1 MEHTLIGDRMRTIIF
16 TGKGGVG
23 KTSIAAATG
32 VKAAS
37 LGYKT
42 LVIST
47 DPAHSLGDSF
57 DLELGPAPVRVSENL
72 WGQEVSVYGDLTLNW
87 EVVRA
92 HFAHLMEVQGIKGIY
107 VEEMGVLPG
116 MEELFSLSYIK
127 RYSES
132 NEYDL
137 LIVDCAPTGETLR
150 LLSLPETFGWML
162 KMIRTLE
169 KYVVKP
175 VIRPLSKK
183 IGKLHEFVPDVEVY
197 DQVDHLFTSV
207 DGIIDLLS
215 DGTKTTVRLVMN
227 PEKMVIKESMR
238 ALTYLNLYNITVDQV
253 VINRV
258 FMDDMD
264 GQYMNEWKTIQHNYI
279 EQIERSFGPIPIT
292 KVPLFRREVLGL
304 EMLKTVGDVVYGD
317 KNPLDIFYR
326 EEHTSIT
333 KVNEGHYI
341 MKIRLPFVFDNKME
355 ANVLQLGDSLTLRI
369 GNYQK
374 GVILPVFLAGM
385 RVAEAGYEEKWL
397 KIDFRK
403 KETVS
408 APSAVS

>member
-1 MEHTLIGDRMRTIIF
+1 MRTIVF

-23 KTSIAAATG
+23 KTSIAAATA
-32 VKAAS
+32 VKAAAM
-37 LGYKT
+37 GFKT

-57 DLELGPAPVRVSENL
+57 DIELGPSPIKIAENL
-72 WGQEVSVYGDLTLNW
+72 SGQEISVYGDLNLNW

-92 HFAHLMEVQGIKGIY
+92 HFAHIMEVQGVKGIY

-127 RYSES
+127 RYNES
-132 NEYDL
+132 KEYDL
-137 LIVDCAPTGETLR
+137 LVVDCAPTGETLR

-175 VIRPLSKK
+175 MIRPLSKRVSR
-183 IGKLHEFVPDVEVY
+183 LHDLVPETEVY
-197 DQVDHLFTSV
+197 DQIEHLFSSV
-207 DGIIDLLS
+207 EGIIGLLS
-215 DGTKTTVRLVMN
+215 DGTQTTVRLVMN

-238 ALTYLNLYNITVDQV
+238 ALTYLNLYGINVDQV

-258 FMDDMD
+258 FMDDID
-264 GQYMNEWKTIQHNYI
+264 GHYMEEWKSIQHNYI
-279 EQIERSFGPIPIT
+279 EQIERSFAPIPIT

-304 EMLKTVGDVVYGD
+304 EMLKQVGDMVYGD
-317 KNPLDIFYR
+317 KNPLDIFYH
-326 EEHTSIT
+326 EEHTTIT
-333 KVNEGHYI
+333 KISDGHYI
-341 MKIRLPFVFDNKME
+341 MKVRLPFAFDNKME
-355 ANVLQLGDSLTLRI
+355 TNVVQLGDSLTLRI

-374 GVILPVFLAGM
+374 SVILPLFLAGM
-385 RVAEAGYEEKWL
+385 RVAEAIYEDQWL
-397 KIDFRK
+397 KIDFKK
-403 KETVS
+403 KETGTS
-408 APSAVS
+408 PS